1 MRSPLIDQLSG
12 LDPARHVRA
21 PGGRDDAEL
30 HDILSTDRHV
40 RVRRKARPGM
50 VAATAA
56 GAVVA
61 VGVAVSLSSVL
72 GAVPAY
78 ASWTPVPAVV
88 ADPLQVALDAG
99 CPTSAT
105 EIVGEGADADIAE
118 VALTPVLAETRG
130 DYTYVVL
137 TGDDA
142 AGDCFV
148 SATDDVPDV
157 YASSSV
163 GTPLPVPGAREVTV
177 AVSGT
182 ASWSAGDAG
191 EGAVTSAYGRAGT
204 DVVEVTAVLDDGEQV
219 VASVE
224 GGWWALWAPGEESF
238 GADVQVTF
246 TDGTTTQVALA
257 P

>member
-1 MRSPLIDQLSG
+1 MRSPLMDQLSG
-12 LDPARHVRA
+12 LDPARHVHA
-21 PGGRDDAEL
+21 PGSTDDSTL
-30 HDILSTDRHV
+30 HDILATDRSV
-40 RVRRKARPGM
+40 RVRRSARPGV

-72 GAVPAY
+72 GATPAY
-78 ASWTPVPAVV
+78 ATWTPVPATVS
-88 ADPLQVALDAG
+88 DPARVALDAS
-99 CPTSAT
+99 CPVTAT
-105 EIVGEGADADIAE
+105 AIVGDGADATVEE

-137 TGDDA
+137 AGDDA

-148 SATDDVPDV
+148 TATGGTPDV

-163 GTPLPVPGAREVTV
+163 GTPLPEPGARELTV

-182 ASWSAGDAG
+182 ASWSTGDG
-191 EGAVTSAYGRAGT
+191 EGAVTSAYGRAGD

-224 GGWWALWAPGEESF
+224 GGWWALWAPGAESF
-238 GADVQVTF
+238 GGDAQVTYA
-246 TDGTTTQVALA
+246 DGTTAQVALA

>member
-1 MRSPLIDQLSG
+1 MKSPLMDQLSG
-12 LDPARHVRA
+12 LDPARHLRA
-21 PGGRDDAEL
+21 PGTTEDPVL
-30 HDILSTDRHV
+30 QDILATDRGT
-40 RVRRKARPGM
+40 RRYRRARPGV

-72 GAVPAY
+72 GAAPAY
-78 ASWTPVPAVV
+78 ASWTPVPAAVLD
-88 ADPLQVALDAG
+88 ATQVARDAA
-99 CPTSAT
+99 CPTTAT
-105 EIVGEGADADIAE
+105 DVVGDGADATVAQ

-137 TGDDA
+137 AGDGA

-148 SATDDVPDV
+148 AGDAADV

-163 GTPLPVPGAREVTV
+163 GAPPAAPGARDLTV
-177 AVSGT
+177 AASGT
-182 ASWSAGDAG
+182 ASWSTGGDG
-191 EGAVTSAYGRAGT
+191 EGAVTSAYGRAGQ

-219 VASVE
+219 VASLD
-224 GGWWALWAPGEESF
+224 GGWWAVWAPGEESF
-238 GADVQVTF
+238 GADVQVTYS
-246 TDGTTTQVALA
+246 DGTTARVALA